1 MLRTDIRPLRS
12 QLMLRILTVAA
23 LLLLASCG
31 EKEGAKIILSDAW
44 ARPTVG
50 QMPGAVYLT
59 IENKGDEADRLTGA
73 FADRA
78 AMAMVH
84 QNDVTN
90 GVVRMRM
97 AGEINLPAH
106 DRIEMRP
113 GGTHIMLEG
122 LRTPLKTG
130 DDFDLVLR
138 FRNSP
143 DQTVKVTVRKA
154 DTQ

>member
-1 MLRTDIRPLRS
+1 MFRS
-12 QLMLRILTVAA
+12 ITVAT

-31 EKEGAKIILSDAW
+31 EKAGAKIELSDAW

-50 QMPGAVYLT
+50 QVPGAVYLT
-59 IENKGDEADRLTGA
+59 IENKGDDADRLTGA
-73 FADRA
+73 FTDHA

-84 QNDVTN
+84 QNEVVN
-90 GVVRMRM
+90 GVNRMRM
-97 AGEINLPAH
+97 AGEINLPGH

-113 GGTHIMLEG
+113 GGTHIMLQG
-122 LRTPLKTG
+122 LRTPLRAG